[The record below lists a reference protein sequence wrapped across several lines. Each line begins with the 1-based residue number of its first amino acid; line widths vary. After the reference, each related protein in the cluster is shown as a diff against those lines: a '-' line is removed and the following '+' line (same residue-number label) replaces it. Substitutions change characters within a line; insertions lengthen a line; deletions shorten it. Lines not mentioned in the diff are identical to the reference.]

1 LKYLD
6 DITAAVAPLREKLDA
21 FTVRERLLVLL
32 TALVLMAAL
41 WHTLLMQPLQ
51 LRAVQTRAELN
62 ELENRIAAANQNL
75 EEQILQLA
83 GGGDEQRTRIASLR
97 RRIDEINATLGNH
110 AAELIDPAEMA
121 QVLEGVLREQSRL
134 TLVRIR
140 NMTPDSLSA
149 DQKPVDETPADEALD
164 AVTFYRHGLEIEVEG
179 SYAACIEYLNA
190 IEALPWRLYWQVLE
204 LDVIDYP
211 RNRIRIE
218 VSTLSLDKEWI
229 GA

>member
-1 LKYLD
+1 LKTIA
-6 DITAAVAPLREKLDA
+6 DIKTYIAPALRKIDA
-21 FTVRERLLVLL
+21 FSVRERILVLL
-32 TALVLMAAL
+32 TALVLIVAL

-51 LRAVQTRAELN
+51 LQATQTRAELT
-62 ELENRIAAANQNL
+62 ELEQRITAANQNL

-83 GGGDEQRTRIASLR
+83 GGGNEQRTRIDSLR

-110 AAELIDPAEMA
+110 AAELIDPSEMA
-121 QVLEGVLREQSRL
+121 QVLEGVLKEQSRL

-140 NMTPDSLSA
+140 NTTPDSLA
-149 DQKPVDETPADEALD
+149 ADENPD

-179 SYAACIEYLNA
+179 SYAACVEYLNA

-218 VSTLSLDKEWI
+218 VGTLSLDEEWI

>member
-1 LKYLD
+1 MKQLD
-6 DITAAVAPLREKLDA
+6 DIAAAVAPLRDKIDA
-21 FTVRERLLVLL
+21 FSVRERLLVLF

-51 LRAVQTRAELN
+51 QRAAQTRAELT
-62 ELENRIAAANQNL
+62 ELENRIASANHSL

-83 GGGDEQRTRIASLR
+83 GGGDEQRTRIASLQ

-121 QVLEGVLREQSRL
+121 QVLEGVLKEQSQL

-140 NMTPDSLSA
+140 NTTPDSLA
-149 DQKPVDETPADEALD
+149 ADEDPD

-179 SYAACIEYLNA
+179 SYAACLDYLNA

>member
-1 LKYLD
+1 MKHLD
-6 DITAAVAPLREKLDA
+6 DIAAVVAPLRDKIDA
-21 FTVRERLLVLL
+21 FSVRERLLVLF

-51 LRAVQTRAELN
+51 QRAVQTRAELT
-62 ELENRIAAANQNL
+62 ELENRIASANQSL

-83 GGGDEQRTRIASLR
+83 GGGDEQRTRIASLQ

-121 QVLEGVLREQSRL
+121 QVLEGVLKEQSQL

-140 NMTPDSLSA
+140 NTTPDSLA
-149 DQKPVDETPADEALD
+149 ADEDPD

-179 SYAACIEYLNA
+179 SYAACLDYLNA

-204 LDVIDYP
+204 LDVIEYP

>member
-1 LKYLD
+1 MKYLND
-6 DITAAVAPLREKLDA
+6 VRAAIGPLLEKVDG
-21 FTVRERLLVLL
+21 FSVRERVLVLVTML
-32 TALVLMAAL
+32 ILIAAL

-51 LRAVQTRAELN
+51 QRAAQTRVELT
-62 ELENRIAAANQNL
+62 ELEQRIVAANQSL
-75 EEQILQLA
+75 EDQILQLA

-121 QVLEGVLREQSRL
+121 QVLEGVLKEQSRL

-140 NMTPDSLSA
+140 NTTPNSLSS
-149 DQKPVDETPADEALD
+149 DEDPD

-179 SYAACIEYLNA
+179 SYAACIDYLNA

-211 RNRIRIE
+211 LNRIRIE
-218 VSTLSLDKEWI
+218 VGTLSLDQEWI

>member
-1 LKYLD
+1 MKQLD
-6 DITAAVAPLREKLDA
+6 DIAAAVAPLRDKIDA
-21 FTVRERLLVLL
+21 FSVRERVLVLF

-41 WHTLLMQPLQ
+41 WHMLLMQPLQ
-51 LRAVQTRAELN
+51 QRALQTRAELT
-62 ELENRIAAANQNL
+62 ELESRITSANQSL

-83 GGGDEQRTRIASLR
+83 GGGDEQRTRIDSLQ

-121 QVLEGVLREQSRL
+121 QVLEGVLKEQSQL

-140 NMTPDSLSA
+140 NTTPDSLA
-149 DQKPVDETPADEALD
+149 ADEDPD

-179 SYAACIEYLNA
+179 SYAACLDYLNA

-204 LDVIDYP
+204 LDVVDYP